1 MEVKMEI
8 FDKDKLFDFVSF
20 GGETG
25 SSIEDQ
31 EKLRKEYERLDAEY
45 KKRRAYE
52 TPETVTVNPD
62 ITYNPEDFL
71 VKGVKTVSD
80 VLAEEKDAELPDICP
95 SCGKRHFQVLSST
108 PINDDFLVFN
118 EDHWE
123 KYTPDTKQYRVK
135 CLECGAIY
143 DLVI

>member
-1 MEVKMEI
+1 MEI
-8 FDKDKLFDFVSF
+8 FNKD
-20 GGETG
+20 GGE
-25 SSIEDQ
+25 SVPSFEDQ
-31 EKLRKEYERLDAEY
+31 EKLRKECERLIETY

-52 TPETVTVNPD
+52 TPEDVTVNPN

-71 VKGVKTVSD
+71 VKDVETVSD
-80 VLAEEKDAELPDICP
+80 SSNKKRDSELPDICP
-95 SCGKRHFQVLSST
+95 SCGKRHFQVLFST
-108 PINDDFLVFN
+108 PTNDDFLVVN

-123 KYTPDTKQYRVK
+123 KYTSDTKRYRVK

>member
-1 MEVKMEI
+1 MEI
-8 FDKDKLFDFVSF
+8 FNKDNLFDFVSF
-20 GGETG
+20 GGESG
-25 SSIEDQ
+25 PSIEDQ
-31 EKLRKEYERLDAEY
+31 ESLRKEYERLNAEY
-45 KKRRAYE
+45 KKRKTYE

-80 VLAEEKDAELPDICP
+80 VLTEERDTELPDICP

-108 PINDDFLVFN
+108 LINDDFLVFN